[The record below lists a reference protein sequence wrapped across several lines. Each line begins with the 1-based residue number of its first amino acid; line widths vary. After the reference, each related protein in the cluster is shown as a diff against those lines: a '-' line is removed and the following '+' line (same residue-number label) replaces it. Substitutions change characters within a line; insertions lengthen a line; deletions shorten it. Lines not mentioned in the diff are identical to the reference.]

1 MLTTPSSLR
10 WNLNPHTSLTKS
22 LTVSGRSV
30 PRGSKVSPG
39 LLPVLN
45 PTSLHHPPRRFP
57 SLACAPVAAML
68 LAAGLQSAGAQQWQ
82 WYPPVNYD
90 RGTNP
95 KVAVVDVQGGGGGG
109 LEVHQ
114 AVNPPLSL
122 LPYALWARQGDYV
135 DGGPF
140 SNSYQYDVGAHPTV
154 TYAWVP
160 GIPVPPGALQNSFEP
175 IFIEMHQANVG
186 VSELMCRLTDP
197 SGTRLNAH
205 PAIDTGEMGFNPSI
219 ASDGVSTVVQVHQ
232 ALNGTGPLWYRVGKV
247 NRAQTAPYAVSLSW
261 SNPSLQYDMGA
272 NPCVTFLEDGTHV
285 LEVHQAT
292 AGGTAPL
299 WYRIGTLTGT
309 SIVWENSVLY
319 GYGSTPSVSP
329 TMPSGS
335 YDDIPSGD
343 ILEVHGH
350 AGVDTGLYYQLA
362 STASG
367 PSPGSLRLNFGP
379 ASLYGYGLTPSLAQ
393 GVGSGVPNQE
403 GILSISN
410 VEVHQNG
417 NALQTQ
423 VWGRD
428 YLYGVMPK

>member
-1 MLTTPSSLR
+1 MLTTSSSLR
-10 WNLNPHTSLTKS
+10 WNLNPHTSMNED
-22 LTVSGRSV
+22 LTVSGHSL
-30 PRGSKVSPG
+30 PGGSKASPG
-39 LLPVLN
+39 LPPALK
-45 PTSLHHPPRRFP
+45 PTSLHSPTRRFP
-57 SLACAPVAAML
+57 SLGCASVAAML

-95 KVAVVDVQGGGGGG
+95 EVTVVAGDELPWSPATG

-154 TYAWVP
+154 TYDYVP
-160 GIPVPPGALQNSFEP
+160 AIPPPPGGLQGSFEP

-197 SGTRLNAH
+197 SGARLDAH

-219 ASDGVSTVVQVHQ
+219 ASDGDSTVVQVHQ

-247 NRAQTAPYAVSLSW
+247 NRAQTAPYAVSLNW

-272 NPCVTFLEDGTHV
+272 NPCVTFLDGTHV

-309 SIVWENSVLY
+309 SIV
-319 GYGSTPSVSP
+319 
-329 TMPSGS
+329 
-335 YDDIPSGD
+335 
-343 ILEVHGH
+343 
-350 AGVDTGLYYQLA
+350 
-362 STASG
+362 
-367 PSPGSLRLNFGP
+367 
-379 ASLYGYGLTPSLAQ
+379 
-393 GVGSGVPNQE
+393 
-403 GILSISN
+403 
-410 VEVHQNG
+410 
-417 NALQTQ
+417 
-423 VWGRD
+423 
-428 YLYGVMPK
+428 